1 MRLWVINPLYHLHSC
16 ITSKIFVVKL
26 MNIPATKEEILENF
40 KKNNNGRPLN
50 KDDYEIA
57 EALSRIT
64 YKAYEVGME
73 DAKQLNMEDMM
84 DNRNALQIFKNEE
97 FGSIRTFVKNGE
109 YWFVGRDVCN
119 AFQDKNPNRS
129 IGRIDDCDK
138 RSLKIKDSLGR
149 EQTVTVISESGL
161 YALLF
166 AMQPQRANKDG
177 VSNAYPIEVQERIEK
192 LRRFKRWVTHDVLPT
207 LRKTGSYSMNP
218 QENKPDAQ
226 NDSILQV
233 LMKNTEVLQAIV
245 QQNQQ
250 IMIALTNLSV
260 SDAKRTMEIQPYT
273 SHQGQKGDGKRS
285 KRITILMSDSERTF
299 VTREARKHGFT
310 AGEYIY
316 NLSVAASKDQI
327 DLGQ

>member
-16 ITSKIFVVKL
+16 ITSKIFVVKP

-40 KKNNNGRPLN
+40 KQNGNGRPLN

-84 DNRNALQIFKNEE
+84 DNKKCNALHVFKNSSFGQLRTIEE
-97 FGSIRTFVKNGE
+97 DGKMLFCATDVAKALGYINPRDAISRHCRGVVK
-109 YWFVGRDVCN
+109 RDTPTQGGIQAI
-119 AFQDKNPNRS
+119 AFIPEGDVYRLITHSKLP
-129 IGRIDDCDK
+129 GAEK
-138 RSLKIKDSLGR
+138 F
-149 EQTVTVISESGL
+149 ES
-161 YALLF
+161 
-166 AMQPQRANKDG
+166 
-177 VSNAYPIEVQERIEK
+177 
-192 LRRFKRWVTHDVLPT
+192 WVFDDVLPS
-207 LRKTGSYSMNP
+207 LRKDGYYGLAP
-218 QENKPDAQ
+218 QENKPDTQ
-226 NDSILQV
+226 NDAILQV

-273 SHQGQKGDGKRS
+273 SHQGQRGDGKRS

-327 DLGQ
+327 DLG

>member
-1 MRLWVINPLYHLHSC
+1 
-16 ITSKIFVVKL
+16 
-26 MNIPATKEEILENF
+26 MNIPAAKEEILENF

-57 EALSRIT
+57 EELSRIT
-64 YKAYEVGME
+64 YKAYEVDME

-129 IGRIDDCDK
+129 VGRIDDCDK

-149 EQTVTVISESGL
+149 EQTVTVINESGL

-166 AMQPQRANKDG
+166 AMQPQKAHNHG
-177 VSNAYPIEVQERIEK
+177 VSDEYPIEIKERIEK

-218 QENKPDAQ
+218 QENKTDTQ
-226 NDSILQV
+226 NDAILQV

-260 SDAKRTMEIQPYT
+260 NDAKRTMEIQPYI
-273 SHQGQKGDGKRS
+273 SHQGKKGDGKRS

-327 DLGQ
+327 DLG

>member
-16 ITSKIFVVKL
+16 ITRKIFVVKP
-26 MNIPATKEEILENF
+26 MNIPATKEEILKNF
-40 KKNNNGRPLN
+40 KQNSNGRPLN

-73 DAKQLNMEDMM
+73 DARQLNMEDMM
-84 DNRNALQIFKNEE
+84 DNRNVLQIFKNEE

-149 EQTVTVISESGL
+149 EQTVTVINESGL

-166 AMQPQRANKDG
+166 AMQPQKAHNHG
-177 VSNAYPIEVQERIEK
+177 VSDEYPIEIKERIEK

-207 LRKTGSYSMNP
+207 LRKTGSYSMNQ
-218 QENKPDAQ
+218 QENKPNTQDNA
-226 NDSILQV
+226 ILQV

-260 SDAKRTMEIQPYT
+260 NDAKRTMEIQPYT

-327 DLGQ
+327 DLG

>member
-16 ITSKIFVVKL
+16 ITSKIFVVKP

-40 KKNNNGRPLN
+40 KKNSNGRPLN

-84 DNRNALQIFKNEE
+84 DNKKCNALHVFKNSSFGQLRTIEE
-97 FGSIRTFVKNGE
+97 DGKILFCAADVAKALGYINPRDAISRHCRGVVK
-109 YWFVGRDVCN
+109 RDAPTQGGIQAI
-119 AFQDKNPNRS
+119 AFILEGDVYRLITHSKLP
-129 IGRIDDCDK
+129 GAEK
-138 RSLKIKDSLGR
+138 F
-149 EQTVTVISESGL
+149 ES
-161 YALLF
+161 
-166 AMQPQRANKDG
+166 
-177 VSNAYPIEVQERIEK
+177 
-192 LRRFKRWVTHDVLPT
+192 WVFDDVLPS
-207 LRKTGSYSMNP
+207 LRKNGYYSLAP
-218 QENKPDAQ
+218 QKNKPDTQ
-226 NDSILQV
+226 NDAILQV

-260 SDAKRTMEIQPYT
+260 NDAKRTMEIQPYT

-327 DLGQ
+327 DLG

>member
-1 MRLWVINPLYHLHSC
+1 MDDKSIISSSWLYY
-16 ITSKIFVVKL
+16 KQYFVVKP

-40 KKNNNGRPLN
+40 KQNSNGRPLN

-84 DNRNALQIFKNEE
+84 DNKKCNALHVFKSKAFGQLRTIEE
-97 FGSIRTFVKNGE
+97 DGKILFCASDVAKALGYSNPRDAISRHCRGVVK
-109 YWFVGRDVCN
+109 RDAPTQGGVQAI
-119 AFQDKNPNRS
+119 AFIQEGDVYRLITHSKLP
-129 IGRIDDCDK
+129 GAEK
-138 RSLKIKDSLGR
+138 F
-149 EQTVTVISESGL
+149 ES
-161 YALLF
+161 
-166 AMQPQRANKDG
+166 
-177 VSNAYPIEVQERIEK
+177 
-192 LRRFKRWVTHDVLPT
+192 WVFDDVLPS
-207 LRKTGSYSMNP
+207 LRKDGYYSLAP
-218 QENKPDAQ
+218 QENKPDTQ
-226 NDSILQV
+226 NDAILQV

-260 SDAKRTMEIQPYT
+260 NDAKRTMEIQPYT

-316 NLSVAASKDQI
+316 NLSVAASKDHI
-327 DLGQ
+327 DLG

>member
-1 MRLWVINPLYHLHSC
+1 MDDKSIISSSWLYY
-16 ITSKIFVVKL
+16 KQYFVVKP

-50 KDDYEIA
+50 KDDYEVA

-73 DAKQLNMEDMM
+73 DAKQMNMEDMM
-84 DNRNALQIFKNEE
+84 DNKRCNALHVFKSKSFGQLRTIEE
-97 FGSIRTFVKNGE
+97 NGKILFCASDVAKALGYINPRDAISRHCRGVVK
-109 YWFVGRDVCN
+109 RDAPTQGGIQAI
-119 AFQDKNPNRS
+119 AFIPEGDVYRLITHSKLP
-129 IGRIDDCDK
+129 GAEK
-138 RSLKIKDSLGR
+138 F
-149 EQTVTVISESGL
+149 ES
-161 YALLF
+161 
-166 AMQPQRANKDG
+166 
-177 VSNAYPIEVQERIEK
+177 
-192 LRRFKRWVTHDVLPT
+192 WVFDDVLPS
-207 LRKTGSYSMNP
+207 LRKDGYYSLAP

-226 NDSILQV
+226 NDAILQV
-233 LMKNTEVLQAIV
+233 LMKNTEVLQVIV

-260 SDAKRTMEIQPYT
+260 NDAKRTMEIQPYT
-273 SHQGQKGDGKRS
+273 SHQGKKGDGKRS

-327 DLGQ
+327 DLG

>member
-1 MRLWVINPLYHLHSC
+1 MDDKSIISSSWLYY
-16 ITSKIFVVKL
+16 KQYFVVKP

-40 KKNNNGRPLN
+40 KQNSNGRPLN

-84 DNRNALQIFKNEE
+84 DNKRCNALHVFKSKAFGQLRTIEE
-97 FGSIRTFVKNGE
+97 DGKILFCASDVAKALGYSNPRDAISRHCRGVVK
-109 YWFVGRDVCN
+109 RDAPTQGGVQAI
-119 AFQDKNPNRS
+119 AFIPEGDVYRLITHSKLP
-129 IGRIDDCDK
+129 GAEK
-138 RSLKIKDSLGR
+138 F
-149 EQTVTVISESGL
+149 ES
-161 YALLF
+161 
-166 AMQPQRANKDG
+166 
-177 VSNAYPIEVQERIEK
+177 
-192 LRRFKRWVTHDVLPT
+192 WVFDDVLPS
-207 LRKTGSYSMNP
+207 LRKDGYYSLAP
-218 QENKPDAQ
+218 QENKPDTQ
-226 NDSILQV
+226 NDAVLQV

-260 SDAKRTMEIQPYT
+260 SDAKHAMEIQPYT

-327 DLGQ
+327 DLG

>member
-16 ITSKIFVVKL
+16 ITSKIFVVKP

-40 KKNNNGRPLN
+40 KQNSNGRPLN

-73 DAKQLNMEDMM
+73 DAKQLNMEGMM
-84 DNRNALQIFKNEE
+84 DNKNKLQVFSNKEFGQIRTILIKNEIWFVARDIALALGYVNPKDAVLKHVDE
-97 FGSIRTFVKNGE
+97 EDRKILQRSQSTTFEVPSRGLTIINESGVYALIFGSK
-109 YWFVGRDVCN
+109 
-119 AFQDKNPNRS
+119 
-129 IGRIDDCDK
+129 
-138 RSLKIKDSLGR
+138 LDSAG
-149 EQTVTVISESGL
+149 
-161 YALLF
+161 
-166 AMQPQRANKDG
+166 
-177 VSNAYPIEVQERIEK
+177 
-192 LRRFKRWVTHDVLPT
+192 RFKHWVTHDVLTT
-207 LRKTGSYSMNP
+207 LRKTGSYSMNQ
-218 QENKPDAQ
+218 QENKPDTQDNA
-226 NDSILQV
+226 ILQV

-260 SDAKRTMEIQPYT
+260 NDAKRTMEIQPYT

-327 DLGQ
+327 DLG

>member
-1 MRLWVINPLYHLHSC
+1 
-16 ITSKIFVVKL
+16 

-40 KKNNNGRPLN
+40 KKNSNGRLLN

-64 YKAYEVGME
+64 YKAYEAGME

-149 EQTVTVISESGL
+149 EQAVTVINESGL

-207 LRKTGSYSMNP
+207 LRKTGSYSMNQ

-226 NDSILQV
+226 DNAILQV

-250 IMIALTNLSV
+250 IMIALTHLSV
-260 SDAKRTMEIQPYT
+260 NDAKRTMEIQPYT

-327 DLGQ
+327 DLG

>member
-16 ITSKIFVVKL
+16 ITSKIFVVKP

-40 KKNNNGRPLN
+40 KQNSNGRPLN

-84 DNRNALQIFKNEE
+84 DNKKCNALHVFKNSSFGQLRTIEE
-97 FGSIRTFVKNGE
+97 DGKILFCATDVAKALGYINPRDAISRHCRGVVKRDAPTQGGIQAITFIPEG
-109 YWFVGRDVCN
+109 DVYRLITHSKLPG
-119 AFQDKNPNRS
+119 AEKFESWVFDEVLP
-129 IGRIDDCDK
+129 
-138 RSLKIKDSLGR
+138 SLR
-149 EQTVTVISESGL
+149 
-161 YALLF
+161 
-166 AMQPQRANKDG
+166 KDG
-177 VSNAYPIEVQERIEK
+177 Y
-192 LRRFKRWVTHDVLPT
+192 
-207 LRKTGSYSMNP
+207 YSLAP

-226 NDSILQV
+226 NDAILQV

-285 KRITILMSDSERTF
+285 KRITILMSDSERMF

-327 DLGQ
+327 DLG

>member
-1 MRLWVINPLYHLHSC
+1 
-16 ITSKIFVVKL
+16 

-40 KKNNNGRPLN
+40 KKNSNGRPLT

-64 YKAYEVGME
+64 YKAYEAGME

-119 AFQDKNPNRS
+119 SFQDKNPNRS

-149 EQTVTVISESGL
+149 EQTVTVINESGL

-177 VSNAYPIEVQERIEK
+177 GSNAYPIEVQERIEK

-218 QENKPDAQ
+218 QENKPDTQ
-226 NDSILQV
+226 NDAILQV

-250 IMIALTNLSV
+250 IMIALTNLSAN
-260 SDAKRTMEIQPYT
+260 DAKRTMEIQPYT

-327 DLGQ
+327 DFG

>member
-1 MRLWVINPLYHLHSC
+1 
-16 ITSKIFVVKL
+16 

-40 KKNNNGRPLN
+40 KKSSNGRPLN

-149 EQTVTVISESGL
+149 EQNVTVINESGL

-218 QENKPDAQ
+218 QENKPDTQ
-226 NDSILQV
+226 NDAILQV

-260 SDAKRTMEIQPYT
+260 NDAKRTMEIQPYT

-327 DLGQ
+327 ELG

>member
-1 MRLWVINPLYHLHSC
+1 MDDKSIISSSWLYY
-16 ITSKIFVVKL
+16 KQYFVVKP

-40 KKNNNGRPLN
+40 KQNGNGRPLN

-64 YKAYEVGME
+64 YKAYEAGME

-84 DNRNALQIFKNEE
+84 DNKKCNALHVFKNSSFGQLRTIEE
-97 FGSIRTFVKNGE
+97 DGKILFCATDVAKALGYINPRDAISRHCRGVVK
-109 YWFVGRDVCN
+109 RDTPTQGGIQAI
-119 AFQDKNPNRS
+119 AFIPEGDVYRLITHSKLP
-129 IGRIDDCDK
+129 GAEK
-138 RSLKIKDSLGR
+138 F
-149 EQTVTVISESGL
+149 ES
-161 YALLF
+161 
-166 AMQPQRANKDG
+166 
-177 VSNAYPIEVQERIEK
+177 
-192 LRRFKRWVTHDVLPT
+192 WVFDDVLPS
-207 LRKTGSYSMNP
+207 LRKDGYYSLAP
-218 QENKPDAQ
+218 QENKPDTQ
-226 NDSILQV
+226 NDAILQV

-260 SDAKRTMEIQPYT
+260 NDAKRTMEIQPYT

-327 DLGQ
+327 DLG

>member
-16 ITSKIFVVKL
+16 ITSKIFVVKP

-73 DAKQLNMEDMM
+73 DAKQLNMEDIM
-84 DNRNALQIFKNEE
+84 DNKKCNALHVFKNSSFGQLRTIEE
-97 FGSIRTFVKNGE
+97 DGKILFCAADVAKALGYINPRDAISRHCRGVVK
-109 YWFVGRDVCN
+109 RDAPTQGGIQAI
-119 AFQDKNPNRS
+119 AFIPEGDVYRLITHSKLP
-129 IGRIDDCDK
+129 GAEK
-138 RSLKIKDSLGR
+138 F
-149 EQTVTVISESGL
+149 ES
-161 YALLF
+161 
-166 AMQPQRANKDG
+166 
-177 VSNAYPIEVQERIEK
+177 
-192 LRRFKRWVTHDVLPT
+192 WVFDDVLPS
-207 LRKTGSYSMNP
+207 LRKDGYYSLIP
-218 QENKPDAQ
+218 HGKKPDTQ
-226 NDSILQV
+226 NDAVLQV

-316 NLSVAASKDQI
+316 NLSVAASKNQI
-327 DLGQ
+327 DLG

>member
-1 MRLWVINPLYHLHSC
+1 
-16 ITSKIFVVKL
+16 
-26 MNIPATKEEILENF
+26 
-40 KKNNNGRPLN
+40 
-50 KDDYEIA
+50 
-57 EALSRIT
+57 
-64 YKAYEVGME
+64 ME

-149 EQTVTVISESGL
+149 EQTVTVINESGL

-166 AMQPQRANKDG
+166 AMQPQKAHNHG
-177 VSNAYPIEVQERIEK
+177 VSDEYPIEIKERIEK

-218 QENKPDAQ
+218 QENKPDTQ
-226 NDSILQV
+226 NDAILQV

-260 SDAKRTMEIQPYT
+260 SDAKRTMEIHPYT

-327 DLGQ
+327 DLG

>member
-16 ITSKIFVVKL
+16 ITSKIFVVKP

-84 DNRNALQIFKNEE
+84 DNRNSLQIFKNEE

-149 EQTVTVISESGL
+149 EQTVTVINESGL

-166 AMQPQRANKDG
+166 AMQPQKANKDG

-218 QENKPDAQ
+218 QENKLDTQ
-226 NDSILQV
+226 NDAILQV

-327 DLGQ
+327 DLG

>member
-1 MRLWVINPLYHLHSC
+1 M
-16 ITSKIFVVKL
+16 K
-26 MNIPATKEEILENF
+26 IPATKEEILENF
-40 KKNNNGRPLN
+40 KKSSNGRPLN

-149 EQTVTVISESGL
+149 EQNVTVINESGL

-218 QENKPDAQ
+218 QENKPDTQ
-226 NDSILQV
+226 NDAILQV

-260 SDAKRTMEIQPYT
+260 NDAKRTMEIQPYT

-327 DLGQ
+327 ELG

>member
-16 ITSKIFVVKL
+16 ITSKIFVVKP

-40 KKNNNGRPLN
+40 KQNSNGRPLN

-73 DAKQLNMEDMM
+73 DARQLNMEDMM
-84 DNRNALQIFKNEE
+84 DNKKCNALHVFKNSSFGQLRTIEE
-97 FGSIRTFVKNGE
+97 DGKILFCATDVAKALGYINPRDAISRHCRGVVKRDAPTQGGIQAITFIPEG
-109 YWFVGRDVCN
+109 DVYRLITHSKLPG
-119 AFQDKNPNRS
+119 AEKFESWVFDEVLP
-129 IGRIDDCDK
+129 
-138 RSLKIKDSLGR
+138 SLR
-149 EQTVTVISESGL
+149 
-161 YALLF
+161 
-166 AMQPQRANKDG
+166 KDG
-177 VSNAYPIEVQERIEK
+177 Y
-192 LRRFKRWVTHDVLPT
+192 
-207 LRKTGSYSMNP
+207 YSLAP

-226 NDSILQV
+226 NDAILQV

-299 VTREARKHGFT
+299 VTREARKLGFT

-327 DLGQ
+327 DLG

>member
-16 ITSKIFVVKL
+16 ITSKIFVVKP

-73 DAKQLNMEDMM
+73 DAKQLNMEDIM

-149 EQTVTVISESGL
+149 EQNVTVINESGL

-218 QENKPDAQ
+218 QENKPDTQ
-226 NDSILQV
+226 NDAILQV

-327 DLGQ
+327 DLG

>member
-16 ITSKIFVVKL
+16 ITSKIFVVKP
-26 MNIPATKEEILENF
+26 MNIPATKEEIIESFRQNS
-40 KKNNNGRPLN
+40 NGRPLN

-64 YKAYEVGME
+64 YKAYEVGVE

-84 DNRNALQIFKNEE
+84 DNRNALQIFKNDE

-149 EQTVTVISESGL
+149 EQTVTVINESGL

-166 AMQPQRANKDG
+166 AMQPQKAHNHG
-177 VSNAYPIEVQERIEK
+177 VSDEYPIEIKERIEK

-207 LRKTGSYSMNP
+207 LRKTGSYSMSP
-218 QENKPDAQ
+218 QENKRDTQ
-226 NDSILQV
+226 NDAILQV

-260 SDAKRTMEIQPYT
+260 NDAKRTMEIQPYT

-327 DLGQ
+327 DLG

>member
-16 ITSKIFVVKL
+16 ITSKIFVVKS

-40 KKNNNGRPLN
+40 KKNSNGRPLN

-73 DAKQLNMEDMM
+73 DAKQLYMEDMM
-84 DNRNALQIFKNEE
+84 DNKRCNALHVFKSKAFGQLRTIEE
-97 FGSIRTFVKNGE
+97 DGKILFCASDVAKALGYSNPRDAISRHCRGVVK
-109 YWFVGRDVCN
+109 RDAPTQGGVQAI
-119 AFQDKNPNRS
+119 AFIPEGDVYRLITHSKLP
-129 IGRIDDCDK
+129 GAEK
-138 RSLKIKDSLGR
+138 F
-149 EQTVTVISESGL
+149 ES
-161 YALLF
+161 
-166 AMQPQRANKDG
+166 
-177 VSNAYPIEVQERIEK
+177 
-192 LRRFKRWVTHDVLPT
+192 WVFDDVLPS
-207 LRKTGSYSMNP
+207 LRKDGYYSLAP
-218 QENKPDAQ
+218 QENKPDTQGDA
-226 NDSILQV
+226 ILQV

-285 KRITILMSDSERTF
+285 KRITILMSESERAF

-327 DLGQ
+327 DLG

>member
-1 MRLWVINPLYHLHSC
+1 
-16 ITSKIFVVKL
+16 

-40 KKNNNGRPLN
+40 KKNSNGRPLN

-57 EALSRIT
+57 EALSRII

-84 DNRNALQIFKNEE
+84 DNKN
-97 FGSIRTFVKNGE
+97 SIQVFNNSKLGKVRVSVINGAP
-109 YWFVGRDVCN
+109 WFVLKDVCDILGVSN
-119 AFQDKNPNRS
+119 SRMVADRLDDDEKGVSQ
-129 IGRIDDCDK
+129 IDT
-138 RSLKIKDSLGR
+138 LGGK
-149 EQTVTVISESGL
+149 QKVLVINESGL
-161 YALLF
+161 YHVVLRSDK
-166 AMQPQRANKDG
+166 PQAKPFRK
-177 VSNAYPIEVQERIEK
+177 
-192 LRRFKRWVTHDVLPT
+192 WVTNEVLPT
-207 LRKTGSYSMNP
+207 LRKTGSYSMNR
-218 QENKPDAQ
+218 QENKSDTQDNA
-226 NDSILQV
+226 ILQV

-260 SDAKRTMEIQPYT
+260 NDAKRTMEIQPYT

-327 DLGQ
+327 DLG

>member
-16 ITSKIFVVKL
+16 ITSKIFVVKP

-40 KKNNNGRPLN
+40 KQNGNGRPLN

-84 DNRNALQIFKNEE
+84 DNKKCNALHVFKNSSFGQLRTIEE
-97 FGSIRTFVKNGE
+97 DGKILFCATDVAKALGYINPRDAISRHCRGVVK
-109 YWFVGRDVCN
+109 RDTPTQGGIQAI
-119 AFQDKNPNRS
+119 AFIPEGDVYRLITHSKLP
-129 IGRIDDCDK
+129 GAEK
-138 RSLKIKDSLGR
+138 F
-149 EQTVTVISESGL
+149 ES
-161 YALLF
+161 
-166 AMQPQRANKDG
+166 
-177 VSNAYPIEVQERIEK
+177 
-192 LRRFKRWVTHDVLPT
+192 WVFDDVLPS
-207 LRKTGSYSMNP
+207 LRKDGYYSLAP
-218 QENKPDAQ
+218 QENKLDTQ
-226 NDSILQV
+226 NDAILQV

-273 SHQGQKGDGKRS
+273 SHQGQKGNGKRS

-327 DLGQ
+327 DLG

>member
-16 ITSKIFVVKL
+16 ITSKIFVVKP

-73 DAKQLNMEDMM
+73 DAKQLYMEDMM
-84 DNRNALQIFKNEE
+84 DNKRCNALHVFKSKSFGQLRTIEE
-97 FGSIRTFVKNGE
+97 NGKILFCASDVAKALGYSNPRDAISRHCRGVVK
-109 YWFVGRDVCN
+109 RDAPTQGGVQAI
-119 AFQDKNPNRS
+119 AFIPEGDVYRLITHSKLP
-129 IGRIDDCDK
+129 GAEK
-138 RSLKIKDSLGR
+138 F
-149 EQTVTVISESGL
+149 ES
-161 YALLF
+161 
-166 AMQPQRANKDG
+166 
-177 VSNAYPIEVQERIEK
+177 
-192 LRRFKRWVTHDVLPT
+192 WVFDDVLPS
-207 LRKTGSYSMNP
+207 LRKDGYYSLAP
-218 QENKPDAQ
+218 QENKPDTR
-226 NDSILQV
+226 NDAVLQV

-316 NLSVAASKDQI
+316 NLSVAESKDQI
-327 DLGQ
+327 DLG

>member
-1 MRLWVINPLYHLHSC
+1 MRLWMINPLYHLHSC

-26 MNIPATKEEILENF
+26 MNIPATKEEIIENF
-40 KKNNNGRPLN
+40 KKNSNGRSLN

-73 DAKQLNMEDMM
+73 DAKQLYMEDMM
-84 DNRNALQIFKNEE
+84 DNKKCNAIHVFKNSSFGQLRTIEE
-97 FGSIRTFVKNGE
+97 DGKILFCAADVAKALGYINPRDAISRHCRGVVK
-109 YWFVGRDVCN
+109 RDAPTQGGIQAI
-119 AFQDKNPNRS
+119 AFIPEGDVYRLITHSKLPS
-129 IGRIDDCDK
+129 AEK
-138 RSLKIKDSLGR
+138 F
-149 EQTVTVISESGL
+149 ES
-161 YALLF
+161 
-166 AMQPQRANKDG
+166 
-177 VSNAYPIEVQERIEK
+177 
-192 LRRFKRWVTHDVLPT
+192 WVFDDVLPS
-207 LRKTGSYSMNP
+207 LRKDGYYSLAP
-218 QENKPDAQ
+218 QENKPDTQ
-226 NDSILQV
+226 NDAILQV

-260 SDAKRTMEIQPYT
+260 NDAKRTMEIQPYT

-327 DLGQ
+327 DLG

>member
-1 MRLWVINPLYHLHSC
+1 
-16 ITSKIFVVKL
+16 

-40 KKNNNGRPLN
+40 KENSNGRPLN

-84 DNRNALQIFKNEE
+84 DNKN
-97 FGSIRTFVKNGE
+97 SIQVFNNSKLGKVRVSIINGAP
-109 YWFVGRDVCN
+109 WFVLKDVCN
-119 AFQDKNPNRS
+119 ILGVSNSRMVADRLDDDEKGVSQ
-129 IGRIDDCDK
+129 IDT
-138 RSLKIKDSLGR
+138 LGGK
-149 EQTVTVISESGL
+149 QKVLVINESGL
-161 YALLF
+161 YHVVLRSDK
-166 AMQPQRANKDG
+166 PQAKPFRK
-177 VSNAYPIEVQERIEK
+177 
-192 LRRFKRWVTHDVLPT
+192 WVTNEVLPT
-207 LRKTGSYSMNP
+207 LRKTGSYNMNP
-218 QENKPDAQ
+218 QENKPNTQDNA
-226 NDSILQV
+226 ILQV

-260 SDAKRTMEIQPYT
+260 NDAKRTMEIQPYT

-327 DLGQ
+327 DLG

>member
-1 MRLWVINPLYHLHSC
+1 
-16 ITSKIFVVKL
+16 

-40 KKNNNGRPLN
+40 KKNSNGRPLN

-84 DNRNALQIFKNEE
+84 DNKN
-97 FGSIRTFVKNGE
+97 SIQVFNNSKLGKVRVSIINGVP
-109 YWFVGRDVCN
+109 WFVLKDVCDILGVSN
-119 AFQDKNPNRS
+119 SRMVADRLDDDEKGVSQ
-129 IGRIDDCDK
+129 IDT
-138 RSLKIKDSLGR
+138 LGGK
-149 EQTVTVISESGL
+149 QKVLVINESGL
-161 YALLF
+161 YHVVLRSDK
-166 AMQPQRANKDG
+166 PQAKPFRK
-177 VSNAYPIEVQERIEK
+177 
-192 LRRFKRWVTHDVLPT
+192 WVTNDVLPT
-207 LRKTGSYSMNP
+207 LRKTGSYSLS
-218 QENKPDAQ
+218 QRENKPDAQ
-226 NDSILQV
+226 DNAILQV

-260 SDAKRTMEIQPYT
+260 NDAKRTMEIQPYA

-327 DLGQ
+327 DLG

>member
-1 MRLWVINPLYHLHSC
+1 
-16 ITSKIFVVKL
+16 

-84 DNRNALQIFKNEE
+84 DNKNALQIFKNEE

-138 RSLKIKDSLGR
+138 RFLKIKDSLGR
-149 EQTVTVISESGL
+149 EQTVTVINESGL

-166 AMQPQRANKDG
+166 AMQPQKANKDG

-218 QENKPDAQ
+218 QENKPDTQ
-226 NDSILQV
+226 NDAILQV

-245 QQNQQ
+245 HQNQQ

-327 DLGQ
+327 DLG

>member
-1 MRLWVINPLYHLHSC
+1 
-16 ITSKIFVVKL
+16 

-40 KKNNNGRPLN
+40 KKNSNGRPLN

-73 DAKQLNMEDMM
+73 DARQLNMEDMM
-84 DNRNALQIFKNEE
+84 DNRNVLQIFKNEE
-97 FGSIRTFVKNGE
+97 FGSIRTFAKNGE

-149 EQTVTVISESGL
+149 EQTVTVINESGL

-166 AMQPQRANKDG
+166 AMQPQKAHNHG
-177 VSNAYPIEVQERIEK
+177 VSDEYPIEIKERIEK

-207 LRKTGSYSMNP
+207 LRKNGSYSMNQ
-218 QENKPDAQ
+218 QENKPDTQ
-226 NDSILQV
+226 NDAILQV

-327 DLGQ
+327 DLG

>member
-1 MRLWVINPLYHLHSC
+1 
-16 ITSKIFVVKL
+16 

-40 KKNNNGRPLN
+40 KENSNGRPLN

-84 DNRNALQIFKNEE
+84 DNKN
-97 FGSIRTFVKNGE
+97 SIQVFNNSKLGKVRVSIINGAP
-109 YWFVGRDVCN
+109 WFVLKDVCDILGVSN
-119 AFQDKNPNRS
+119 SRMVADRLDDDEKGVSQ
-129 IGRIDDCDK
+129 IDT
-138 RSLKIKDSLGR
+138 LGGK
-149 EQTVTVISESGL
+149 QKVLVINESGL
-161 YALLF
+161 YHVVLRSDK
-166 AMQPQRANKDG
+166 PQAKPFRK
-177 VSNAYPIEVQERIEK
+177 
-192 LRRFKRWVTHDVLPT
+192 WVTNEVLPT
-207 LRKTGSYSMNP
+207 LRKTGSYNMNP
-218 QENKPDAQ
+218 QENKPNTQDNA
-226 NDSILQV
+226 ILQV

-260 SDAKRTMEIQPYT
+260 NDAKRTMEIQPYT

-327 DLGQ
+327 DLG